1 MKRFLG
7 SIALLFVPAFSYAE
21 PPQITVAKDGT
32 TVVKSGSNTVTVLPD
47 GTLKVQS
54 PVLNLTIGGDKEPL
68 PPQPPA
74 PHKPSAFQKLYDDED
89 LDPAAKQAALAL
101 IVRAISET
109 KEKADSFKSTGELN
123 SFVKDK
129 FGMMPRMLT
138 AIRSAIGYEFAQF
151 SPEDEQLTADRKKKL
166 VEFLT
171 DLLNRLNA
179 IR

>member
-1 MKRFLG
+1 MKRFLS
-7 SIALLFVPAFSYAE
+7 SIVLFLVPAISFAE
-21 PPQITVAKDGT
+21 PPQITVSKDGT

-68 PPQPPA
+68 PPQPT
-74 PHKPSAFQKLYDDED
+74 KPSAFQKLYDDED

-101 IVRAISET
+101 IVRAIADT
-109 KEKADSFKSTGELN
+109 KGKAESFKSTGELN
-123 SFVKDK
+123 AFVKEK
-129 FGMMPRMLT
+129 FSAMPKMLT

-171 DLLNRLNA
+171 DLLSRLNA